1 MLKIIVCASAYLSL
15 LFTVMLI
22 GFTQRVRTVSE
33 SDVKEGEELFP
44 INIDVATLRPADRE
58 YKMIFRL
65 LSGGTAIVEPV
76 NNVQDESFDA
86 LFGNKVK
93 PNGHIQED
101 FDLEPLVSTIPPRV
115 VDIRDDFRPEDE
127 ECFTMRIFP
136 VDVPGCRELFNCNE
150 DDSDATNYFCET
162 RICILDNDGRYSRI
176 F

>member
-93 PNGHIQED
+93 PNGHIQEE
-101 FDLEPLVSTIPPRV
+101 FYLEPLVSTIPPRV

-136 VDVPGCRELFNCNE
+136 VDVPGRHELFNCNE

-162 RICILDNDGRYSRI
+162 TICILDNDGRYSRI